1 MATYSYE
8 FDGGIVPRTRPRIDA
23 GFFEVPLNYR
33 QWREKFKDEL
43 IRQSVPNFTT
53 CAVDII
59 LYGKHSGNAAEI
71 IDAVVNG
78 LELAGV
84 VENSRL
90 STIARISFAHAPA
103 SPRKFFRIHFT
114 IL

>member
-1 MATYSYE
+1 MTVYSYE

-43 IRQSVPNFTT
+43 IRQSVPNFTGCRLEIT
-53 CAVDII
+53 
-59 LYGKHSGNAAEI
+59 LYGKHPGNAAEI
-71 IDAVVNG
+71 IGAVVNG

-84 VENSRL
+84 VANSRL
-90 STIARISFAHAPA
+90 STVKTILFVHRPESQ
-103 SPRKFFRIHFT
+103 RKFFRVNFT

>member
-43 IRQSVPNFTT
+43 IRQSVPNFTECRLEIT
-53 CAVDII
+53 

-84 VENSRL
+84 VGNSRL
-90 STIARISFAHAPA
+90 STIKTILFDHKPD
-103 SPRKFFRIHFT
+103 SPRKFFRINFR